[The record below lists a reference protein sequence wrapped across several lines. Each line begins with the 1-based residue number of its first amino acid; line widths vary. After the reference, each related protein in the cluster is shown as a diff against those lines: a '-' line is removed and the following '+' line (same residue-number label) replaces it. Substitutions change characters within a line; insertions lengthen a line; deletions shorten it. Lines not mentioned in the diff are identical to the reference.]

1 MGPSASQVRVGEARR
16 KRGVSRLSRR
26 CEDVRWPWAGCD
38 PALWRGGTCA
48 CICTRTP
55 AHTHLRAGGRCR
67 ACNRREIG
75 ATGPS
80 LADHAGRPLPPPFAG
95 VCWVAGPAAGVCWVA
110 GPAGCWTVAGE
121 GAHVAALS
129 CTFHWTAVQLEEFPP
144 GGFMYVTGN
153 PVKTQKMT
161 EAAVFRPLQTDALSN
176 SVVRSSLCRLL
187 RNHSLNP
194 CLSG

>member
-1 MGPSASQVRVGEARR
+1 MFVGPGL
-16 KRGVSRLSRR
+16 GVTQH
-26 CEDVRWPWAGCD
+26 
-38 PALWRGGTCA
+38 WRGGTCA

-67 ACNRREIG
+67 ACNRTEIG

-95 VCWVAGPAAGVCWVA
+95 VCW
-110 GPAGCWTVAGE
+110 TVAGE

-129 CTFHWTAVQLEEFPP
+129 CTFHWSAVQLEEFPP

-161 EAAVFRPLQTDALSN
+161 GAAVFRPLQTDALSN
-176 SVVRSSLCRLL
+176 SMVRSSLCRLL